1 MSTLDVAP
9 TILEATG
16 IALPKGLD
24 GQPIAKSDASRDL
37 FWRFNKSHAV
47 RSGDWKLLHN
57 GGKHRR
63 VPTSGIVNREQYL
76 TGTRLFNLKED
87 RSESQDLAEKHPE
100 VVGRLQRLYLEW
112 SNEVAKK

>member
-1 MSTLDVAP
+1 M
-9 TILEATG
+9 
-16 IALPKGLD
+16 
-24 GQPIAKSDASRDL
+24 
-37 FWRFNKSHAV
+37 
-47 RSGDWKLLHN
+47 
-57 GGKHRR
+57 
-63 VPTSGIVNREQYL
+63 NREQYL